1 MSGKQSSSSSFSYS
15 HNSTTNPNPSPLLKQ
30 PLMPVGVSG
39 TFSSAYDNQY
49 QQQQYQQQQQQQ
61 PQQYAL
67 QTGEISKHTKK
78 DTLKSLD
85 DMNVKF
91 IFAFTI
97 LSIVVIVLFFGVGIA
112 VFNNWWGFGRLNAAY
127 FAVIT
132 FSTVGYGDFHPNT
145 QHEQLFQVNE

>member
-1 MSGKQSSSSSFSYS
+1 MTEKQSSSSFSYS
-15 HNSTTNPNPSPLLKQ
+15 NNNSNSNPHPLLKQ
-30 PLMPVGVSG
+30 PLMPVGISG

-49 QQQQYQQQQQQQ
+49 NKNQQQQQQQ
-61 PQQYAL
+61 AL

-145 QHEQLFQVNE
+145 QHEQLFQVCI